1 MVGWTLQRRSGR
13 CVDLDLADEDDGD
26 EDVVD
31 LDFADEDDDD
41 EDGVD
46 LDFSDEDDDALIMM
60 QDTVRVMEMSSEV
73 LWHES

>member
-1 MVGWTLQRRSGR
+1 MGSTLQRRSGR
-13 CVDLDLADEDDGD
+13 CVELDLVDEDDGD

-31 LDFADEDDDD
+31 LYFDDEDDDD

-60 QDTVRVMEMSSEV
+60 PNTVMVMEMSSEV
-73 LWHES
+73 L